1 MRHDRSDPELHEFR
15 LHVLSAVE
23 AQVKVWDMLLTDGEK
38 WSEVQKRIEPLRAR
52 LTALEESGEPED

>member
-1 MRHDRSDPELHEFR
+1 M
-15 LHVLSAVE
+15 E